1 MTMRFDEADFFEA
14 GALQLDPA
22 LVVVRGLS
30 EDAEDEVVTLSVTAP
45 EDGEAIED
53 GPTAPS
59 GVSELV
65 GEEVVAAAVTT
76 VAPTAEP
83 SFYELWDIQLKVD
96 LNRQA
101 FLDVTLPM
109 LDAYDALGL
118 STITLQNSQLDGV
131 LDVRMFGPEIDATGE
146 VTILRGEVLMM
157 NKSFGLQD
165 GLIVF
170 SGQPIDNP
178 NIEIVAVHKTQS
190 HGDISVTVTQ
200 SAEAP
205 AVNFSS
211 DEGYSITSILSILL
225 TGQSAEDLGATG
237 SGAMQQIGT
246 FLSSQAGGVLSS
258 KASSASKT
266 SLIDSLSFGSLEDQ
280 LLSDIKVGTSVG
292 DRGFLE
298 LQWNLGAAAEE
309 NGGSQ
314 TEISFEYAFTRR
326 LEGEIH
332 IGNDRSADVYYTI
345 RF

>member
-1 MTMRFDEADFFEA
+1 LRP
-14 GALQLDPA
+14 GALRLDPA
-22 LVVVRGLS
+22 LVVVRGLT
-30 EDAEDEVVTLSVTAP
+30 EAADDEVVTLSVAAP
-45 EDGEAIED
+45 VGEGA
-53 GPTAPS
+53 TAPS
-59 GVSELV
+59 GVTELV
-65 GEEVVAAAVTT
+65 GEEVVAAAVNT

-83 SFYELWDIQLKVD
+83 SFYELWDIRLNVD

-118 STITLQNSQLDGV
+118 STITLQNSQLDGI
-131 LDVRMFGPEIDATGE
+131 LDLRMFGEDIDATGE

-157 NKSFGLQD
+157 NKSFSLQD

-190 HGDISVTVTQ
+190 HGDISVSVTQ

-211 DEGYSITSILSILL
+211 DEGHSITSILSILL
-225 TGQSAEDLGATG
+225 TGQSAEDLGSTG

-332 IGNDRSADVYYTI
+332 IGNDRSADLYYTI